1 MLEGRRWHMSNGV
14 FGSLPRIPLL
24 TAAIIILAL
33 YVSSCAEDSRS
44 SLPVAVKG
52 RLDASSWDFEKKGT
66 IPLNGEWE
74 FYWGHIIPPADF
86 ETGSAGAMSGYIAV
100 PGKWNGFKAGGAEV
114 GNRGHATYRLKV
126 AIAGDERLMA
136 LHSFD
141 MGTAFRIFA
150 DGREI
155 YANGTV
161 GENEDASAPQYLPG
175 VALFNAGSGTVEI
188 VVQVSNYHHR
198 DGGIWYPIEIGTEK
212 DIRTA
217 YVRSGAS
224 DALLAGILIIMGIY
238 YIILYVLYRRDR
250 APLFFG
256 ILCLFMGFRNFI
268 VGERLLV
275 MVYPWLPFEL
285 VSKMDY
291 VSVIL
296 GTVAFCFFLREL
308 FPGEF
313 IRYALYGYCGIS
325 GLFMLIVLA
334 AGSVYYS
341 VLMPYYQMCILA
353 VIAYGTAVFIL
364 AGVRRREN
372 ALIFLC
378 GWLALILATVNDI
391 LYENMLIYTGRFFA
405 VGVFLFVVISMASMA
420 RRFIN
425 REREVERAGERA
437 TQEAEQHRAQV
448 DFIRNVIREESS
460 AVSVS
465 MRSISN
471 DLASV
476 QENTEEQASSVE
488 EVTASVEEIS
498 AGSDGVVRG
507 ATEQDENLGTLVRLM
522 DDLERIISDTSALI
536 QNALSAAADISKSA
550 QSGGESLGVMNESMN
565 RVNDSS
571 RQMNDIVSIINDISD
586 RINLLALN
594 AAIEAA
600 RAGDAGRGF
609 AVVADEI
616 GKLADQ
622 TATSI
627 KDITGL
633 IRTNESE
640 IADGSAG
647 VARAV
652 NIIGTIIGD
661 INRITQSVDAV
672 SGNAGQQLESYRRVR
687 DYVGMVQ
694 NRSHEIMSA
703 MSEQKAALDVVSQ
716 SLSSINRISQDN
728 AVRIITMSESSKNL
742 LAKIDKLNEDI
753 SAYNREFS

>member
-1 MLEGRRWHMSNGV
+1 M
-14 FGSLPRIPLL
+14 
-24 TAAIIILAL
+24 
-33 YVSSCAEDSRS
+33 
-44 SLPVAVKG
+44 
-52 RLDASSWDFEKKGT
+52 
-66 IPLNGEWE
+66 
-74 FYWGHIIPPADF
+74 
-86 ETGSAGAMSGYIAV
+86 
-100 PGKWNGFKAGGAEV
+100 
-114 GNRGHATYRLKV
+114 
-126 AIAGDERLMA
+126 
-136 LHSFD
+136 
-141 MGTAFRIFA
+141 
-150 DGREI
+150 
-155 YANGTV
+155 
-161 GENEDASAPQYLPG
+161 
-175 VALFNAGSGTVEI
+175 
-188 VVQVSNYHHR
+188 VQVSNYHHR

-212 DIRTA
+212 DVRNA
-217 YVRSGAS
+217 YVRSAAS
-224 DALLAGILIIMGIY
+224 DTLLAGILIIMGIY
-238 YIILYVLYRRDR
+238 YIILFVLYRRDR

-256 ILCLFMGFRNFI
+256 ILCLVMGFRNF
-268 VGERLLV
+268 VVSERLLV
-275 MVYPWLPFEL
+275 LMYPWLPFEL

-291 VSVIL
+291 LSVIL

-313 IRYALYGYCGIS
+313 VRYAAYAYAGIS
-325 GLFMLIVLA
+325 ALFLLVVLA
-334 AGSVYYS
+334 VGSAFYS
-341 VLMPYYQMCILA
+341 VLMPYYQLCILA
-353 VIAYGTAVFIL
+353 VIAYGTVVFII

-391 LYENMLIYTGRFFA
+391 LYENMIIYTGRFFA
-405 VGVFLFVVISMASMA
+405 IGVFLFVVISMASMA

-425 REREVERAGERA
+425 REREVELAGERA
-437 TQEAEQHRAQV
+437 SQEAEQHRAQV
-448 DFIRNVIREESS
+448 DFIRNVIRDESTS
-460 AVSVS
+460 VSVS
-465 MRSISN
+465 MRSIN
-471 DLASV
+471 EDLASV
-476 QENTEEQASSVE
+476 QENTEDQASSVE

-498 AGSDGVVRG
+498 AGSDNVVKG
-507 ATEQDENLGTLVRLM
+507 ATEQDQNLGTLVHLM
-522 DDLERIISDTSALI
+522 DELERIISDTSTLIRSAL
-536 QNALSAAADISKSA
+536 AAAEDISKSA
-550 QSGGESLGVMNESMN
+550 RSGGESLGVMNESMK
-565 RVNDSS
+565 RVNESS
-571 RQMNDIVSIINDISD
+571 RQMNEIVSIINDISD

-633 IRTNESE
+633 IGTNERE

-652 NIIGTIIGD
+652 DVIGTIIGD

-672 SGNAGQQLESYRRVR
+672 SGNAGQQLDSYRRVR

-728 AVRIITMSESSKNL
+728 AERIITMSRSSKSL
-742 LAKIDKLNEDI
+742 LSKIDKLNEDI
-753 SAYNREFS
+753 SAYNREFA

>member
-1 MLEGRRWHMSNGV
+1 MVNGNHGSMRRIAT
-14 FGSLPRIPLL
+14 L
-24 TAAIIILAL
+24 AAALIILAIA
-33 YVSSCAEDSRS
+33 VSSCAGDTRS
-44 SLPVAVKG
+44 SRPAAAKG
-52 RLDASSWDFEKKGT
+52 QLDASSWDFEKNGA

-74 FYWGHIIPPADF
+74 FYWGKLVPPSEF
-86 ETGSAGAMSGYIAV
+86 EAGTAGAMSGYIAV
-100 PGKWNGFKAGGAEV
+100 PGKWNGFKTGGAEV
-114 GNRGHATYRLKV
+114 GNLGYATYRLKV
-126 AIAGDERLMA
+126 AVSGERMMA

-141 MGTAFRIFA
+141 MGSAFRIFV
-150 DGREI
+150 DGREVF
-155 YANGTV
+155 ANGTV
-161 GENEDASAPQYLPG
+161 GESEEKSDPRYLPG
-175 VALFNAGSGTVEI
+175 VAIFPANGGVVEF
-188 VVQVSNYHHR
+188 VVQVSNFHHR

-212 DIRTA
+212 DIRNA

-238 YIILYVLYRRDR
+238 YIILYLLYRRDR

-256 ILCLFMGFRNFI
+256 ILCLFMGFRNF
-268 VGERLLV
+268 VVSERLLV
-275 MVYPWLPFEL
+275 MMYPWLPFEL
-285 VSKMDY
+285 VSKTDY
-291 VSVIL
+291 LSVIL
-296 GTVAFCFFLREL
+296 GTLAFCYFLHEL
-308 FPGEF
+308 YPGEF
-313 IRYALYGYCGIS
+313 YRYALYAYAGIS
-325 GLFMLIVLA
+325 GLFLATVLVT
-334 AGSVYYS
+334 GSVHYS
-341 VLMPYYQMCILA
+341 VLMPYYQICILA
-353 VIAYGTAVFIL
+353 IIAYGTAVLIL

-391 LYENMLIYTGRFFA
+391 LYENMIIYTGRFYA
-405 VGVFLFVVISMASMA
+405 TGVFLFVVISMASMA

-425 REREVERAGERA
+425 REREVELAGERA
-437 TQEAEQHRAQV
+437 THEAEQHRAQV

-460 AVSVS
+460 TVSVS
-465 MRSISN
+465 MRNIN
-471 DLASV
+471 DELDSV
-476 QENTEEQASSVE
+476 QGNTEEQASSVE

-507 ATEQDENLGTLVRLM
+507 ATEQDQNLGTLVGLM
-522 DDLERIISDTSALI
+522 DDLERIISDTSSLI
-536 QNALSAAADISKSA
+536 TNALAAAEDISKSA
-550 QSGGESLGVMNESMN
+550 RSGGESLGVMNESMK
-565 RVNDSS
+565 RVNESS
-571 RQMNDIVSIINDISD
+571 RQMNEIVSIINDISD

-633 IRTNESE
+633 IGTNERE

-652 NIIGTIIGD
+652 NVIGTIIGD
-661 INRITQSVDAV
+661 INRITQSVEAV
-672 SGNAGQQLESYRRVR
+672 SGNAGQQLDSYRRVR

-703 MSEQKAALDVVSQ
+703 MSEQKAALDAVSQ

-728 AVRIITMSESSKNL
+728 AERIITMSRSSKSL
-742 LAKIDKLNEDI
+742 LSKIDKLNEDI
-753 SAYNREFS
+753 SAYNREFA

>member
-1 MLEGRRWHMSNGV
+1 MSHGNNGTLHRV
-14 FGSLPRIPLL
+14 L
-24 TAAIIILAL
+24 TLFAALTILAAA
-33 YVSSCAEDSRS
+33 VSSCAGDTRS
-44 SLPVAVKG
+44 SLPTAVRG
-52 RLDASSWDFEKKGT
+52 QLDASAWDFEKNGPV
-66 IPLNGEWE
+66 PLDGDWE
-74 FYWGHIIPPADF
+74 FYWGKFVPPADF
-86 ETGSAGAMSGYIAV
+86 EAGTSGAMSGYIHV
-100 PGKWNGFKAGGAEV
+100 PGKWNGFKSGGAEV
-114 GNRGHATYRLKV
+114 GNLGFATYRLKV
-126 AIAGDERLMA
+126 NAGGERMMA
-136 LHSFD
+136 LHTYD
-141 MGTAFRIFA
+141 MGSAFRIFV
-150 DGREI
+150 DGREVFS
-155 YANGTV
+155 NGTV
-161 GENEDASAPQYLPG
+161 GETEEKSDPRYLPG
-175 VALFNAGSGTVEI
+175 VAIFPVTGGTVEF
-188 VVQVSNYHHR
+188 VVQVSNFHHR

-212 DIRTA
+212 DVRNA

-224 DALLAGILIIMGIY
+224 DTLLAGILIIMGIY
-238 YIILYVLYRRDR
+238 YVILFLLYRRDR

-256 ILCLFMGFRNFI
+256 ILCLFMGFRNF
-268 VGERLLV
+268 VVSERLLV
-275 MVYPWLPFEL
+275 MMYPWLPFEL

-291 VSVIL
+291 LSVIL
-296 GTVAFCFFLREL
+296 GTAAFCFFLHELYPRE
-308 FPGEF
+308 FY
-313 IRYALYGYCGIS
+313 RYVLHAYAAIS
-325 GLFMLIVLA
+325 GLFMLIVLVT
-334 AGSVYYS
+334 GSVHYS
-341 VLMPYYQMCILA
+341 VLMPYYQICILA
-353 VIAYGTAVFIL
+353 IIAYGTAVLIL
-364 AGVRRREN
+364 AGVRRKEN

-391 LYENMLIYTGRFFA
+391 LYENMIIYTGRFYA
-405 VGVFLFVVISMASMA
+405 TGIFLFVVISMASMA

-425 REREVERAGERA
+425 REREVELAGERA

-448 DFIRNVIREESS
+448 DFIRNVIREEST

-465 MRSISN
+465 MRSIN
-471 DLASV
+471 EDLGSV

-522 DDLERIISDTSALI
+522 DELERIISDTSALI
-536 QNALSAAADISKSA
+536 KNALAAAEDISRSA
-550 QSGGESLGVMNESMN
+550 RSGGESLGVMNESMN
-565 RVNDSS
+565 RVNESS

-633 IRTNESE
+633 ISTNERE

-652 NIIGTIIGD
+652 SVIGTIIGD
-661 INRITQSVDAV
+661 INRITQSVGAV
-672 SGNAGQQLESYRRVR
+672 SGNAGQQLDSYRRVR

-703 MSEQKAALDVVSQ
+703 MSEQKSALDAVSQ

-728 AVRIITMSESSKNL
+728 AERIITMSSSSKSL
-742 LAKIDKLNEDI
+742 LAKIDKLNDDI
-753 SAYNREFS
+753 NAYNREFAS

>member
-1 MLEGRRWHMSNGV
+1 
-14 FGSLPRIPLL
+14 
-24 TAAIIILAL
+24 
-33 YVSSCAEDSRS
+33 
-44 SLPVAVKG
+44 
-52 RLDASSWDFEKKGT
+52 
-66 IPLNGEWE
+66 
-74 FYWGHIIPPADF
+74 
-86 ETGSAGAMSGYIAV
+86 MSG
-100 PGKWNGFKAGGAEV
+100 AGHPT
-114 GNRGHATYRLKV
+114 R
-126 AIAGDERLMA
+126 
-136 LHSFD
+136 
-141 MGTAFRIFA
+141 
-150 DGREI
+150 
-155 YANGTV
+155 
-161 GENEDASAPQYLPG
+161 
-175 VALFNAGSGTVEI
+175 
-188 VVQVSNYHHR
+188 
-198 DGGIWYPIEIGTEK
+198 
-212 DIRTA
+212 
-217 YVRSGAS
+217 
-224 DALLAGILIIMGIY
+224 LLAGILIIMGIY
-238 YIILYVLYRRDR
+238 YTILYVLYRRDR

-256 ILCLFMGFRNFI
+256 ILCLFMGFRNFV

-275 MVYPWLPFEL
+275 MIYPWLPFEL

-308 FPGEF
+308 YPGEF
-313 IRYALYGYCGIS
+313 FRYVLYGYCGIS
-325 GLFMLIVLA
+325 GLFILVVLA
-334 AGSVYYS
+334 AGSAYYS
-341 VLMPYYQMCILA
+341 VLMPYYQMCILG
-353 VIAYGTAVFIL
+353 VLAYGTAVFIL

-378 GWLALILATVNDI
+378 GWFVLILATVNDI
-391 LYENMLIYTGRFFA
+391 LYENMIIYTGRFFA

-437 TQEAEQHRAQV
+437 SQEVEQHRAQV

-465 MRSISN
+465 MRSIN
-471 DLASV
+471 TDLTSV
-476 QENTEEQASSVE
+476 QENTEEQASAVE

-507 ATEQDENLGTLVRLM
+507 ATEQDENLGTLVGLM

-550 QSGGESLGVMNESMN
+550 RSGGESLGVMNESMN
-565 RVNDSS
+565 RVNESS
-571 RQMNDIVSIINDISD
+571 RQMNEIVSIINDISD

-633 IRTNESE
+633 IRTNEAE

-652 NIIGTIIGD
+652 NVIGTIIGE
-661 INRITQSVDAV
+661 RCRRLSASARRRGRTGR
-672 SGNAGQQLESYRRVR
+672 SGCAQ
-687 DYVGMVQ
+687 
-694 NRSHEIMSA
+694 
-703 MSEQKAALDVVSQ
+703 
-716 SLSSINRISQDN
+716 
-728 AVRIITMSESSKNL
+728 
-742 LAKIDKLNEDI
+742 
-753 SAYNREFS
+753 

>member
-1 MLEGRRWHMSNGV
+1 MSKHTSGHLNSFMSSAV
-14 FGSLPRIPLL
+14 
-24 TAAIIILAL
+24 AVIILAVVL
-33 YVSSCAEDSRS
+33 SSCNNETRMNRPA
-44 SLPVAVKG
+44 AVKG
-52 RLDASSWDFEKKGT
+52 ELDASSWDFDKNGPIT
-66 IPLNGEWE
+66 LNGEWE
-74 FYWGHIIPPADF
+74 FYWGKLVPPSDF
-86 ETGSAGAMSGYIAV
+86 ETGAAGAMSGYIPV

-114 GNRGHATYRLKV
+114 GNRGFATYRLR
-126 AIAGDERLMA
+126 IAMGGAERMMA
-136 LHSFD
+136 LHTFD
-141 MGTAFRIFA
+141 MGTAFRIYV

-155 YANGTV
+155 FANGSV
-161 GENEDASAPQYLPG
+161 GESEQTSLPQFLPG
-175 VALFNAGSGTVEI
+175 VALFPAGGGTVEI
-188 VVQVSNYHHR
+188 IVQVSNYHHR
-198 DGGIWYPIEIGTEK
+198 DGGIWYPIEIGAEK
-212 DIRTA
+212 DVRNA
-217 YVRSGAS
+217 QVRSGAA

-238 YIILYVLYRRDR
+238 YVILFLLYRRDR

-256 ILCLFMGFRNFI
+256 VLCLFMGFRNFV

-275 MVYPWLPFEL
+275 MSYPWLPFEL

-308 FPGEF
+308 YPGEF
-313 IRYALYGYCGIS
+313 SRWVLYGYSGIS
-325 GLFMLIVLA
+325 GLFILIVFA
-334 AGSVYYS
+334 AGSVHYS
-341 VLMPYYQMCILA
+341 RLMPYYQICILA

-364 AGVRRREN
+364 AGIRRREN

-391 LYENMLIYTGRFFA
+391 LYENMIIYTGRFFA
-405 VGVFLFVVISMASMA
+405 IGVFLFVVISMASMA

-425 REREVERAGERA
+425 REREVERAGEKA
-437 TQEAEQHRAQV
+437 SQEAEQHRAQV

-465 MRSISN
+465 MRSIN
-471 DLASV
+471 DDLSSV
-476 QENTEEQASSVE
+476 QVNTDEQAAAVE

-507 ATEQDENLGTLVRLM
+507 ASEQDENLGTLARLM

-536 QNALSAAADISKSA
+536 QNALSAAGDISKSA
-550 QSGGESLGVMNESMN
+550 RSGGESLGAMNESMK
-565 RVNDSS
+565 RVNESS

-633 IRTNESE
+633 IGTNEKE
-640 IADGSAG
+640 IAEGSAG

-652 NIIGTIIGD
+652 DVIGTIIGD
-661 INRITQSVDAV
+661 INRITNSVDAV
-672 SGNAGQQLESYRRVR
+672 SGNAGQQLESYRKVR
-687 DYVGMVQ
+687 DYVGLVQ

-703 MSEQKAALDVVSQ
+703 MSEQKSALDAVSQ
-716 SLSSINRISQDN
+716 SLTSINHISQDN
-728 AVRIITMSESSKNL
+728 ASRIVTMSESSKSL
-742 LAKIDKLNEDI
+742 LSKIDKLTEDI
-753 SAYNREFS
+753 DAYNREFS